1 MISRRSAIAA
11 ILASVPALAFTP
23 VLAQTSN
30 RPLLRAAYYYSFQPY
45 SFIDEKDGAAHG
57 ILIDLMDVLGEACGF
72 DLTHNGYPWE
82 RAQRMV
88 AIGTAD
94 ALCCPIT
101 AKRLEYVYFAPTAVT
116 PLAEAALFVAVN
128 NPRADALR
136 AVRTKEE
143 LYEFSA
149 VDFIGNSSGEHIWK
163 HHPNRTTVYKI
174 DQILKML
181 QFGRADFYYADPFVT
196 RYKMRELGIL
206 DKFFSIPA
214 DFVTKGH
221 RGSMNFGLRKTY
233 PDAQAIVAQVEEAIP
248 RSLTDDKRS
257 QIIARYTK

>member
-1 MISRRSAIAA
+1 VI
-11 ILASVPALAFTP
+11 
-23 VLAQTSN
+23 
-30 RPLLRAAYYYSFQPY
+30 
-45 SFIDEKDGAAHG
+45 
-57 ILIDLMDVLGEACGF
+57 GELCGF

-82 RAQRMV
+82 RAQRLV
-88 AIGTAD
+88 AIGIAD

-101 AKRLEYVYFAPTAVT
+101 EKRSEYVYFAPTAVT
-116 PLAEAALFVAVN
+116 PLAEAALFVAVD

-206 DKFFSIPA
+206 DRFFSIPA

-221 RGSMNFGLRKTY
+221 RGSMHFALRKTY
-233 PDAQAIVAQVEEAIP
+233 PDAQAIVAQVDEAI
-248 RSLTDDKRS
+248 RTSLTDDRRN
-257 QIIARYTK
+257 QVIARYTK